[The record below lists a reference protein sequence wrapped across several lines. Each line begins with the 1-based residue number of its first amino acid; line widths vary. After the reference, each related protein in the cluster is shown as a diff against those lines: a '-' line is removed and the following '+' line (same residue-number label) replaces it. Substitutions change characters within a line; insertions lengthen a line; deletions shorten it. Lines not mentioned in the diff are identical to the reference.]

1 MKNLFILL
9 SVLFLFSACEKDVD
23 LNVPKSPS
31 NLAVHALW
39 TENQVLELTLT
50 RTLNIPDKPT
60 DWQSQEKY
68 FVKNA
73 TVTVFQ
79 NNLPYEQLTY
89 DGQQRKYISVG
100 NKRAVPGFSYHVKV
114 TAPGFEEAISPVS
127 IFLPKVPIRILELK
141 KEASKDEF
149 GQKMDELKIE
159 FDDPAAVKNFYQI
172 RIQQGEFE
180 SFNTVYPLDK
190 DVVVSLNEDPF
201 SSLPGVESNMIILS
215 DKSFNGQSKRVRILI
230 PSYYLRDH
238 NDPNRIKGI
247 VALVSISEEVYQY
260 QRSRILDSENPFAEP
275 VQAITNITN
284 GVGIFGLL
292 SGDKRNL

>member
-1 MKNLFILL
+1 MKKIFALLTILFI
-9 SVLFLFSACEKDVD
+9 FSACEKDINLD
-23 LNVPKSPS
+23 VPKLSS
-31 NLAVHALW
+31 KLAVHAYW
-39 TENQVLELTLT
+39 TENQVLELALT

-73 TVTVFQ
+73 TVTVYQ

-89 DGQQRKYISVG
+89 DSQLRKYISIG
-100 NKRAVPGFSYHVKV
+100 KKRAVPGFSYQVKV
-114 TAPGFEEAISPVS
+114 TAPGFDEAISPVS
-127 IFLPKVPIRILELK
+127 VFLPKVPIRILEFK

-159 FDDPAAVKNFYQI
+159 FDDPAQVNNFYQI
-172 RIQQGEFE
+172 RIQQSEFE

-190 DVVVSLNEDPF
+190 DIVVSLNEDPF

-238 NDPNRIKGI
+238 PDANRVKGT
-247 VALVSISEEVYQY
+247 VALMSISEEVYQY

-275 VQAITNITN
+275 VQAISNIKN
-284 GVGIFGLL
+284 GVGIFGLV
-292 SGDKRNL
+292 SGEYRRL

>member
-23 LNVPKSPS
+23 LNVPKTPS
-31 NLAVHALW
+31 KLAVHALW

-114 TAPGFEEAISPVS
+114 TAPGFEEVISPVS
-127 IFLPKVPIRILELK
+127 VFLPKVPIRILELK

-172 RIQQGEFE
+172 RIQQGDFE
-180 SFNTVYPLDK
+180 LFNTVYPLDK
-190 DVVVSLNEDPF
+190 DVVV
-201 SSLPGVESNMIILS
+201 
-215 DKSFNGQSKRVRILI
+215 
-230 PSYYLRDH
+230 
-238 NDPNRIKGI
+238 
-247 VALVSISEEVYQY
+247 
-260 QRSRILDSENPFAEP
+260 
-275 VQAITNITN
+275 
-284 GVGIFGLL
+284 
-292 SGDKRNL
+292 

>member
-23 LNVPKSPS
+23 LNVPKTPS
-31 NLAVHALW
+31 KLAVHALW

-79 NNLPYEQLTY
+79 NNLPYEQLAY

-127 IFLPKVPIRILELK
+127 VFLPKVPIRILELK

-247 VALVSISEEVYQY
+247 VALMSISEEVYQY

-275 VQAITNITN
+275 VQAITNIMN